1 MSNVMKM
8 RFDTGHDLQPVPAV
22 EDLEL
27 RDESA
32 RSNRHPGWYAAVL
45 VLDALAILAFVA
57 WVVVP
62 RLT

>member
-1 MSNVMKM
+1 MSNVMSV
-8 RFDTGHDLQPVPAV
+8 RLDTGRHLQPVPAR

-27 RDESA
+27 RDEHA
-32 RSNRHPGWYAAVL
+32 RSNRHPGWYAVIL

-57 WVVVP
+57 WVVLP

>member
-1 MSNVMKM
+1 MKV
-8 RFDTGHDLQPVPAV
+8 RFDTGHDLQPVPRV

-32 RSNRHPGWYAAVL
+32 RSNRHPGWYAAIL